1 MDCTAPRTHEAMRA
15 AQAVARRHGLSCHKP
30 RVLHDANNV
39 VVHLA
44 PSPVVAK
51 ICGSARGG
59 GRSKLAAELDVA
71 LHLERWGAPI
81 VEASHELPV
90 QAYEEGGYAMTFWR
104 YQAHDLEATVSDA
117 AAGRALAEVHRALDT
132 FTASSGSFMDRQVRR
147 AGDVLANP
155 LSLPALSQSER
166 SFLHQAYLAL
176 ISSVRDRGF
185 EYRLLH
191 GDPHRGNYLAA
202 QTGCLLID
210 FESVCSGPLEWD
222 LSALPGAGSGIF
234 NVDDEL
240 LALLRNLRSLCVA
253 VWCWS
258 RTQLSAELESAAH
271 RHLIWLHEHGCSR
284 YSLAA
289 A

>member
-1 MDCTAPRTHEAMRA
+1 VACKAPRTHEAMRA
-15 AQAVARRHGLSCHKP
+15 AQAVARRHGLPCHKP
-30 RVLHDANNV
+30 RLLHDANNV

-51 ICGSARGG
+51 ICGSAHGG

-71 LHLERWGAPI
+71 LHLERSGAPI
-81 VEASHELPV
+81 VETSHELPV
-90 QAYEEGGYAMTFWR
+90 LAYEEGDYAMTFWR
-104 YQAHDLEATVSDA
+104 HQAQDLEAAVSDV

-132 FTASSGSFMDRQVRR
+132 FIAPTRSFMDRQVRR

-155 LSLPALSQSER
+155 LSLPDLSQSER
-166 SFLHQAYLAL
+166 NFLHQTYLAL
-176 ISSVRDRGF
+176 ISAVRDRGF

-202 QTGCLLID
+202 QNGCLFID

-222 LSALPGAGSGIF
+222 LSALPGAGAGTFS
-234 NVDDEL
+234 VDDEL
-240 LALLRNLRSLCVA
+240 LSLVRRLRSLCVA

-258 RTQLSAELESAAH
+258 RPHVSAELDRAARGHLQSLRES
-271 RHLIWLHEHGCSR
+271 RRTGLR
-284 YSLAA
+284 LAA